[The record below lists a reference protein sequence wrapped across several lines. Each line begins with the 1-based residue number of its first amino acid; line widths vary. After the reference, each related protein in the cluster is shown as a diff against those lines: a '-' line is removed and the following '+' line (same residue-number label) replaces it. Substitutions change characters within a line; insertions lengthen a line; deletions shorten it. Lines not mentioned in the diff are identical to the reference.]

1 MNEPM
6 CARRRA
12 AAIGIALSVCL
23 GAPAVRATEPAFYEI
38 AQPMLDV
45 GSNCIH
51 VLHVAYQLWVGSG
64 FPGREIEYISAF
76 GPVVVNPGLRE
87 INRENVEDHNIARA
101 LGIRVNV
108 ETKDFD
114 TWKQST
120 DPARPGPYVDTLAVE
135 LDLRLADA
143 QMLRQSFR
151 DSLSVEPRILTK
163 AVEATVA
170 CILENAGRSEVPI
183 RRLRIRVIGTP
194 RFQKYS
200 GVFRIPARIGR
211 TFCDRDAE

>member
-1 MNEPM
+1 MRPGRV
-6 CARRRA
+6 AV
-12 AAIGIALSVCL
+12 IGVALSVCL
-23 GAPAVRATEPAFYEI
+23 GAPAARATEPVYYEI

-45 GSNCIH
+45 GSNCIR
-51 VLHVAYQLWVGSG
+51 VLHVTYQLWVGSG
-64 FPGREIEYISAF
+64 FPGREIDYISAF
-76 GPVVVNPGLRE
+76 GPVVVNPGRE
-87 INRENVEDHNIARA
+87 ITRENVADHNIARA
-101 LGIRVNV
+101 LGITVNA

-120 DPARPGPYVDTLAVE
+120 DPARPGAYVDTLAVD
-135 LDLRLADA
+135 LDVRLAEA
-143 QMLRQSFR
+143 QMLRESFR
-151 DSLSVEPRILTK
+151 DSLSVGPRILGK

-170 CILENAGRSEVPI
+170 CILENAGRSEVSI